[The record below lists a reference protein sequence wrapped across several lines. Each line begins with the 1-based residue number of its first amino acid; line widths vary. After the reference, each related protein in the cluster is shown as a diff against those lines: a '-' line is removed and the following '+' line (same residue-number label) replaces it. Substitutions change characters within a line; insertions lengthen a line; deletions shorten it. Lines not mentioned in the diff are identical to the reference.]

1 MTLAHL
7 HDGASQRG
15 RHWPVTVMLMQRA
28 EEQEQR
34 QQEEEYV
41 HTRSLLQLDL
51 NRDALERLLVLSGG
65 G

>member
-1 MTLAHL
+1 M
-7 HDGASQRG
+7 
-15 RHWPVTVMLMQRA
+15 TVMLMQRA